1 MSDLKLLN
9 FSQIIFLKRSKSWA
23 DFRGVTGTVHSESR
37 GNWVP
42 CNTGIL
48 NKWNML
54 KWFQQV
60 NHTPLC
66 RRRQNALVL
75 LPAWLGENSSLIPGL
90 AIWYEPELVNKT
102 CHPGFCKDAT
112 SALIHSSV
120 LFPTKLYFF
129 RGTPFPLPI
138 SLLLSYVD
146 GWYLTEN
153 DLFCAYPGFRRGLF
167 VSHTEFY

>member
-1 MSDLKLLN
+1 
-9 FSQIIFLKRSKSWA
+9 
-23 DFRGVTGTVHSESR
+23 
-37 GNWVP
+37 
-42 CNTGIL
+42 
-48 NKWNML
+48 ML

-102 CHPGFCKDAT
+102 CHPGFYKDAT

-120 LFPTKLYFF
+120 LFPTKLYIFF

-153 DLFCAYPGFRRGLF
+153 DLFLCLSWVRERSLCFSYWVLLVGLICSSLLDGNL
-167 VSHTEFY
+167 VAIEYVAAV